1 MGKRLTDENRL
12 SVQRPDLVAQMVEP
26 ELASELSVGSEK
38 KVTWCCVSDGHPYFE
53 WTARVSSRV
62 RLGTG
67 CPACSGRV
75 AISGWNDLAT
85 SNPALSSQL
94 ADASEATKVTPWSH
108 KVLTWKCSDGHPS
121 FEWDTSVAKRSVGHG
136 CLVCS
141 GQTVLQGWNDIAT
154 THPHLVRHFLNPEVA
169 IAVSAGSDR
178 RVERVCDGTTDE
190 PHPRFIWRTPAKK
203 LATRGCPICSGKA
216 VLVGWNDLGTRRPD
230 LAAQLA
236 KRSDGQTVTEHSNK
250 KLRWFCEDGHP
261 RIEWHASPAS
271 RSSRWGCSACATY
284 GFDISKSGICYLV
297 SGMVEDRLAIKFGI
311 SNTKGVKRRLAE
323 HRRTGFDTIHALA
336 NFDSGQDCKD
346 FESSLKNLMLALD
359 IPTCASRGHNFDGK
373 TESFFV
379 EDSTPA
385 FFARLGAE
393 FTALGVRPVWVA
405 PQAHAA

>member
-12 SVQRPDLVAQMVEP
+12 SVQRPDLAAQLVNPADARNVTEY
-26 ELASELSVGSEK
+26 SNK
-38 KVTWCCVSDGHPYFE
+38 KLLWFCEEGHPRWE
-53 WTARVSSRV
+53 WEAVVYSRSSDI
-62 RLGTG
+62 G
-67 CPACSGRV
+67 CSVCAGR
-75 AISGWNDLAT
+75 S
-85 SNPALSSQL
+85 
-94 ADASEATKVTPWSH
+94 
-108 KVLTWKCSDGHPS
+108 
-121 FEWDTSVAKRSVGHG
+121 
-136 CLVCS
+136 
-141 GQTVLQGWNDIAT
+141 
-154 THPHLVRHFLNPEVA
+154 
-169 IAVSAGSDR
+169 
-178 RVERVCDGTTDE
+178 
-190 PHPRFIWRTPAKK
+190 
-203 LATRGCPICSGKA
+203 

-230 LAAQLA
+230 LAAQLLNP
-236 KRSDGQTVTEHSNK
+236 SDAQTVTEGSHKKLLWFCEEGHPRWEWEAVVYSRSKGNGCPVCTGRSILVGWNDLGTRRPDLAAQLVYCADAQTVTENSNK

-261 RIEWHASPAS
+261 RREWMAQVNS
-271 RSSRWGCSACATY
+271 RTRGNGCSACATY

-393 FTALGVRPVWVA
+393 FTALGVRPVWVT